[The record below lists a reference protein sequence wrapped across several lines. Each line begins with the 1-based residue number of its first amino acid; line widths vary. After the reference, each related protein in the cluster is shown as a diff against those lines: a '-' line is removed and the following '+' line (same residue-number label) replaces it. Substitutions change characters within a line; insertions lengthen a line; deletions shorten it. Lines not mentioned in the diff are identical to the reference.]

1 MAPLSDLS
9 ERTRKRRVHELQKTR
24 EHLSASSSDSDILLQ
39 DEIRAM
45 TNEERQQLLH
55 DAGITLEIQPI
66 DELAMKSML
75 GITWYGLRILR
86 RYTRI
91 ANIWCLNLCVHKKNM
106 HVQVVEAIWRAPEQ

>member
-39 DEIRAM
+39 EEIRAM

-75 GITWYGLRILR
+75 GITWYGLRIL
-86 RYTRI
+86 
-91 ANIWCLNLCVHKKNM
+91 
-106 HVQVVEAIWRAPEQ
+106 

>member
-9 ERTRKRRVHELQKTR
+9 ERTRKRRVLELQKTR
-24 EHLSASSSDSDILLQ
+24 EHLSASSSDSDILL
-39 DEIRAM
+39 M

-86 RYTRI
+86 R
-91 ANIWCLNLCVHKKNM
+91 
-106 HVQVVEAIWRAPEQ
+106 

>member
-24 EHLSASSSDSDILLQ
+24 EHLSASSSDSDILL
-39 DEIRAM
+39 M

-86 RYTRI
+86 R
-91 ANIWCLNLCVHKKNM
+91 
-106 HVQVVEAIWRAPEQ
+106 